1 MFQRNRQWNRQW
13 QSVVAALS
21 KSLKRLRQRNNLKA
35 GLSTYMGDSGS
46 ILASP
51 GCPLGPQQPPN
62 RRPHARRD
70 GWEGPC
76 QISRPTAA
84 TSAAPTARFP
94 SGLCLFYAF
103 GLCVWIFRCGVSGAI
118 LVCPPPSPVVVK
130 DCNPVGMVDRLSGAS
145 EIYVVE
151 S

>member
-1 MFQRNRQWNRQW
+1 MFRCRRCKADVKLVRFFFISLLLVAAYEETQLVFQRNRQWNRQW

-70 GWEGPC
+70 RHPR
-76 QISRPTAA
+76 QLRRQLPRRDSRRGCVC
-84 TSAAPTARFP
+84 SMR
-94 SGLCLFYAF
+94 LDYAF
-103 GLCVWIFRCGVSGAI
+103 GFSA
-118 LVCPPPSPVVVK
+118 VV
-130 DCNPVGMVDRLSGAS
+130 
-145 EIYVVE
+145 
-151 S
+151 

>member
-21 KSLKRLRQRNNLKA
+21 KSLKRLRQRNKA

-46 ILASP
+46 ILASL
-51 GCPLGPQQPPN
+51 GCPHRSSTAPEPPTTCTP
-62 RRPHARRD
+62 RP
-70 GWEGPC
+70 
-76 QISRPTAA
+76 SPTAA

-130 DCNPVGMVDRLSGAS
+130 DCNPVGTVDRLSGAS

>member
-70 GWEGPC
+70 GWELQWEGPSGC
-76 QISRPTAA
+76 QISR
-84 TSAAPTARFP
+84 PTARFP

-118 LVCPPPSPVVVK
+118 LVCPPPP
-130 DCNPVGMVDRLSGAS
+130 PL
-145 EIYVVE
+145 
-151 S
+151 

>member
-1 MFQRNRQWNRQW
+1 MFRCRRCKADVKLVRFFLFSLTSGCIRRDAIVTASGGRQLVFQRNRQWNRQW

-21 KSLKRLRQRNNLKA
+21 KSLKRLRQRNKA

-70 GWEGPC
+70 RHPR
-76 QISRPTAA
+76 QLRRQLPRRDSRRGCVC
-84 TSAAPTARFP
+84 SMR
-94 SGLCLFYAF
+94 LDYAF
-103 GLCVWIFRCGVSGAI
+103 GFSA
-118 LVCPPPSPVVVK
+118 VV
-130 DCNPVGMVDRLSGAS
+130 
-145 EIYVVE
+145 
-151 S
+151 

>member
-13 QSVVAALS
+13 QSVVAALSES

-70 GWEGPC
+70 RHPR
-76 QISRPTAA
+76 QLRRQLPRRDSRRGCVC
-84 TSAAPTARFP
+84 SMR
-94 SGLCLFYAF
+94 LDYAF
-103 GLCVWIFRCGVSGAI
+103 GFSA
-118 LVCPPPSPVVVK
+118 VV
-130 DCNPVGMVDRLSGAS
+130 
-145 EIYVVE
+145 
-151 S
+151 

>member
-1 MFQRNRQWNRQW
+1 MFRCKADVKLVRFFLYLCIRRDLAPLTASGGRQLVLQRNREWNRQW

-21 KSLKRLRQRNNLKA
+21 KSLKRLRQRNKA

-70 GWEGPC
+70 RHPR
-76 QISRPTAA
+76 QLRRQLPRRDSRRGCVC
-84 TSAAPTARFP
+84 SMR
-94 SGLCLFYAF
+94 LDYAF
-103 GLCVWIFRCGVSGAI
+103 GFSA
-118 LVCPPPSPVVVK
+118 VV
-130 DCNPVGMVDRLSGAS
+130 
-145 EIYVVE
+145 
-151 S
+151 